1 MSDEKESFRLESQK
15 LTLKNYNMKKI
26 LLAAAV
32 MMVGAVAFA
41 QTVPLKVTFK
51 FVNIVEG
58 YDHICKTEVFIDGNS
73 VGESAEV
80 KESVG
85 TSFTVQVPTGTHDIR
100 IMNYALYE
108 GQWEEHTVENEYSI
122 DCFYNESGHNFK
134 KASKLFLIFD
144 IDDKALVSWKKAP
157 KVSKKKAKG

>member
-1 MSDEKESFRLESQK
+1 MDLVRLETRN

-26 LLAAAV
+26 LFAV
-32 MMVGAVAFA
+32 ALMMVSAVAFA

-58 YDHICKTEVFIDGNS
+58 YDHTCKTEVFIDGNS
-73 VGESAEV
+73 VGMSGEV

-85 TSFTVQVPTGTHDIR
+85 TSFTVQVPVGAHDIR
-100 IMNYALYE
+100 IMNYAMYE
-108 GQWEEHTVENEYSI
+108 GQWEEHTIDNEYSI
-122 DCFYNESGHNFK
+122 DCTYSESGHNFK

-144 IDDKALVSWKKAP
+144 IDDKALVGWKKAP